1 MSILYILGF
10 LLLCYLMFGPGGGIA
25 FWTILKWPIAIL
37 LGLATL
43 IDFPIYG
50 INPILPFIVV
60 TGLAFVKL
68 DDTPIWVMELL
79 NLFILIAVSLG
90 VFYVFILVFGDPV
103 TY

>member
-1 MSILYILGF
+1 
-10 LLLCYLMFGPGGGIA
+10 MFGPGGGIA